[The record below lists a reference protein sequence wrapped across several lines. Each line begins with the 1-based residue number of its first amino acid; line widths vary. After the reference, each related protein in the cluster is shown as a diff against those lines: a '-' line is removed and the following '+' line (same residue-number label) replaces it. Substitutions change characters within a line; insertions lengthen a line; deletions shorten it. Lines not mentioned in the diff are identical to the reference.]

1 MSTLFALVVPF
12 AGCAVMMLLCTRMMR
27 RGNCAPTTTGQAE
40 PGEVAQLRAEVAEL
54 RARLEPVAQPDWAS
68 RPVR

>member
-27 RGNCAPTTTGQAE
+27 RGDCAHPLLG
-40 PGEVAQLRAEVAEL
+40 
-54 RARLEPVAQPDWAS
+54 
-68 RPVR
+68 

>member
-27 RGNCAPTTTGQAE
+27 RGDCTTTGQAE
-40 PGEVAQLRAEVAEL
+40 PAEVARLRAEVAEL
-54 RARLEPVAQPDWAS
+54 SARLEPVAQPDPAS